1 MTEIKKS
8 TKFEIPFAF
17 EPLSIILMIS
27 LTGIAMNE
35 CSRSSVRLNTDK
47 ARYQLLMDSINAHK
61 TDTVKP
67 QTFIFGQKLNK
78 TR

>member
-17 EPLSIILMIS
+17 EPLSIILMCA
-27 LTGIAMNE
+27 LTGIATNE
-35 CSRSSVRLNTDK
+35 CQRSSVRLNADK

-67 QTFIFGQKLNK
+67 QTFIFDQKLGK
-78 TR
+78 KR